1 MVQILD
7 YFNILDVDILPIF
20 QELDCRWSV
29 LQSSKA
35 LQVVITDGPLP
46 DLAAAALRADGL
58 SILEAQDELQAFC
71 IIWPCFDRRRRNR
84 DEF

>member
-1 MVQILD
+1 MLTFSRVAGIGL
-7 YFNILDVDILPIF
+7 
-20 QELDCRWSV
+20 SV
-29 LQSSKA
+29 VCVAILQS

-71 IIWPCFDRRRRNR
+71 IIWPCFDQRR
-84 DEF
+84 